1 MPAMPNPIYVVAFDI
16 IHEDTD
22 RTKLVYALDTDF
34 DDSCHI
40 EQSVWLVESS
50 LGLVGVRPVFCAI

>member
-1 MPAMPNPIYVVAFDI
+1 MPNPIYVVAFDI

-22 RTKLVYALDTDF
+22 RAKLVYALDTDF

-40 EQSVWLVESS
+40 EQEGDRKRSAA
-50 LGLVGVRPVFCAI
+50 G